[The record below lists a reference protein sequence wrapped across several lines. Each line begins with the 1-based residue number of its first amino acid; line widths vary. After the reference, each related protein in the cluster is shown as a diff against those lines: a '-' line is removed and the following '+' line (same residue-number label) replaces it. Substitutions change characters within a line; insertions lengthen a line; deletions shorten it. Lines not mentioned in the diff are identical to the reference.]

1 MRLTTQGPRAS
12 IAIALAL
19 LLVATGCGAR
29 WTDSQRAEVLAR
41 GKGGGTSTGTAARS
55 TSSTGASGATAT
67 TSPGGG
73 ATSGST
79 GGSATG
85 GTGGDAGTGASGGST
100 AGASGPLPCAAPSDA
115 PGVSADSIT
124 VGSINSLSGPVP
136 GLGASAVG
144 ASRAYVAYLN
154 SIGGVCGRK
163 VVLKTA
169 DDGTDAAQFRSILN
183 DFEPSILGLVG
194 EDGGGD
200 AGGVE
205 VVEAH
210 RIPVVAAA
218 FSTQFQN
225 ASTVFD
231 LNPPFGDTSQ
241 SIGKYKWLVE
251 NGATKAAVVYVAVDQ
266 SRDQIKNTEIPLMTA
281 AGIQVVNEQPLP
293 LSTLNYDSAARAVAN
308 SGADYLLFLGGYE
321 QNSNMATSMAG
332 TGYKGLKFNEYFT
345 TYGTKFI
352 EQAGSAAE
360 GAISWAFALPVEDGG
375 VVPEQARFLQW
386 FGQVAPNEAAD
397 VFAVEAWASTK
408 AFFDAVQQLS
418 GPISREA
425 VISQLKTFTS
435 YDADGFY
442 GRVNLGEHIHGGCFI
457 AMQVTSGK
465 WKRLVPSEGF
475 LC

>member
-1 MRLTTQGPRAS
+1 MV
-12 IAIALAL
+12 L
-19 LLVATGCGAR
+19 LLVASGCGAR
-29 WTDSQRAEVLAR
+29 WTASQREEVLAR
-41 GKGGGTSTGTAARS
+41 NKGGGTSSGTTAKSGS
-55 TSSTGASGATAT
+55 TSSSGVTAT
-67 TSPGGG
+67 TSPGSSTGG
-73 ATSGST
+73 TGGTGST
-79 GGSATG
+79 GGTG
-85 GTGGDAGTGASGGST
+85 GTGGDTTGGGAAASGP
-100 AGASGPLPCAAPSDA
+100 SGPLPCAAPSDA
-115 PGVSADSIT
+115 PGVTGDSIT
-124 VGSINSLSGPVP
+124 VGSISSLSGPVP

-144 ASRAYVAYLN
+144 AARAYVAYLN
-154 SIGGVCGRK
+154 ANGGVCGRK

-200 AGGVE
+200 AGGVD

-210 RIPVVAAA
+210 RIPVVTPA

-231 LNPPFGDTSQ
+231 INPPFADTSQ
-241 SIGKYKWLVE
+241 SIGKYKWLAA

-308 SGADYLLFLGGYE
+308 SGADYMLFLGGYE

-332 TGYKGLKFNEYFT
+332 TGYKGLKFAEYFT

-375 VVPEQARFLQW
+375 VVPEQAKFLQW
-386 FGQVAPNEAAD
+386 FGQVAPNDSAD

-408 AFFDAVQQLS
+408 AFFDAVQQLP

-425 VISQLKTFTS
+425 LVSQLKTFTS

-442 GRVNLGEHIHGGCFI
+442 GRVNLGEHKHGGCFV
-457 AMQVTSGK
+457 AMQVTGGK
-465 WKRLVPSEGF
+465 WQRLVPAEGF